1 MVSNVM
7 SHFLVANQPKFE
19 QKIVNV
25 VSQIIETSPLKKYKD
40 IRLPKPN
47 KIFESQRDST
57 SVNLLNADP
66 LSTAKRNP
74 VQKIREQEKN

>member
-1 MVSNVM
+1 M

-66 LSTAKRNP
+66 LSAAKRNP
-74 VQKIREQEKN
+74 VLKIREQEKN